1 MIQAREK
8 ADELYDKF
16 FDTEILDITKAHKK
30 AKEYALIT
38 VNEVLGN
45 CSNIHVIHLWKRI
58 EEELHKI

>member
-16 FDTEILDITKAHKK
+16 FDTEIADITKAHKK

-38 VNEVLGN
+38 IKEILKVTVVYDQIIYWNNVKA
-45 CSNIHVIHLWKRI
+45 HLD
-58 EEELHKI
+58 KI